1 VRTADGT
8 TSVVRIVVP
17 SSVLTQGVGKAWLA
31 LGALGIILV
40 LVSVLLA
47 DWLARSLVRPIA
59 KLADVTGRLE
69 RGELGARVQ
78 PGGPREIAAVGQAVN
93 QLAARIGDLVAKER
107 EATADLSHRLRTPLT
122 ALRLD
127 VEALGEQAERDRLM
141 ADVMAIEGAV
151 NQLIQTARNPEPK
164 TATASGDLAATV
176 RRRLVFWTALARAQ
190 GRHCEMD
197 IAGAVLPVAASESD
211 LSAAIDTI
219 VANVFAHTPEGTAFS
234 VQVDRAG
241 QVARLV
247 VEDDGPGFPAGM
259 RLRRGRSGAG
269 STGLGLDIARR
280 VAVQTGGRIRLIRR
294 GNGGARVELHFGL
307 TQSNG
312 SESEISVERPALL
325 RRREART

>member
-1 VRTADGT
+1 
-8 TSVVRIVVP
+8 
-17 SSVLTQGVGKAWLA
+17 
-31 LGALGIILV
+31 
-40 LVSVLLA
+40 
-47 DWLARSLVRPIA
+47 
-59 KLADVTGRLE
+59 
-69 RGELGARVQ
+69 
-78 PGGPREIAAVGQAVN
+78 
-93 QLAARIGDLVAKER
+93 
-107 EATADLSHRLRTPLT
+107 
-122 ALRLD
+122 
-127 VEALGEQAERDRLM
+127 
-141 ADVMAIEGAV
+141 
-151 NQLIQTARNPEPK
+151 
-164 TATASGDLAATV
+164 
-176 RRRLVFWTALARAQ
+176 
-190 GRHCEMD
+190 MD